1 MRRLRSPH
9 LLRAAVAL
17 PLLGLV
23 SAWLVGSLLRAS
35 TPSEVPPP
43 TAPAR
48 DLRLTSTDGL
58 SLAATYWPGRTAS
71 SPAIL
76 LLHGNGA
83 SRAATAANAAWLAE
97 RGYAALTIDLRG
109 HGESAPAPKSFG
121 LAESR
126 DAAAAVAWL
135 RHTGHAKVGVIG
147 ISLGGAAAL
156 IGDAGPV
163 AADALVLQAVY
174 PDIRR
179 GIRNRIG
186 GILGSW
192 PAALLEPLLSFQSR
206 LRLGVWPSRLSPLG
220 AVASYRAPVLVI
232 GGGSDGHT
240 PPQETRALYAAAT
253 GRKSRWIAPGLD
265 HKQTC
270 DLQTDE
276 YRSQLLAFFSAHLG
290 AP

>member
-1 MRRLRSPH
+1 MRRLRSPY
-9 LLRAAVAL
+9 LLAAL

-23 SAWLVGSLLRAS
+23 SAWLVGSLLMAS
-35 TPSEVPPP
+35 TPSDVPPP
-43 TAPAR
+43 PAPAR

-97 RGYAALTIDLRG
+97 RGYAAMTIDLRG

-135 RHTGHAKVGVIG
+135 RQAGHIKVGVIG

-179 GIRNRIG
+179 GIGNRIG
-186 GILGSW
+186 GILGRW

-206 LRLGVWPSRLSPLG
+206 LRLGVWPLRLSPIQ
-220 AVASYRAPVLVI
+220 AVAGYRGPVLVI
-232 GGGSDGHT
+232 GGGGDAHT

-253 GRKSRWIAPGLD
+253 EPKALWIAPRLD

-270 DLQTDE
+270 DIRTDV
-276 YRSQLLAFFSAHLG
+276 YRQRLLAFFSATLG